1 MDHRRRTQHLMLF
14 NFHDFIAH
22 LIFSLLA
29 PKLSSITRPPLGIG
43 IFTPVSAVNHLGNI
57 VGALFTAST
66 LLLHTPTFV
75 IIYVYSWRLSTSTF
89 PWSAYYHSY
98 HIYITYT
105 DLWSTITNMDLNY
118 NSILQYSREPNV
130 TGSASPSFK

>member
-1 MDHRRRTQHLMLF
+1 MD
-14 NFHDFIAH
+14 

-29 PKLSSITRPPLGIG
+29 PKLFSIHRPPLGIG

-75 IIYVYSWRLSTSTF
+75 IIYVYSWGRHTSTF
-89 PWSAYYHSY
+89 P
-98 HIYITYT
+98 
-105 DLWSTITNMDLNY
+105 
-118 NSILQYSREPNV
+118 
-130 TGSASPSFK
+130 